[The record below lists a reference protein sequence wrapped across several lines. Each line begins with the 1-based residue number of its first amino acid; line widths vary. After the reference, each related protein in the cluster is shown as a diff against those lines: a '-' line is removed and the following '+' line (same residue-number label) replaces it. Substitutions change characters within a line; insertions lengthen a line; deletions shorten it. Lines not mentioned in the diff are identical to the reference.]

1 MGRAAPHA
9 PTQPF
14 TNGGPQPSLPSSQHA
29 GPIPPGGRVRVL
41 GISLT
46 PGRISQSPSQLQPP
60 PGGGSKG
67 RRQRRLPPR
76 SHTCGGLQESAGRRS
91 GRTGSSTAS
100 PEAGRRPGRRKDG
113 CNSKGEVLGGNAA
126 PLGSGRGAGAADAP
140 GDGGR
145 WLSPCS
151 SGATVHAPA
160 VLPHSALPP
169 PPRGA
174 ATRSRA
180 GLRASALSKGGS
192 PSRRLPPGPWPHAQP
207 ALEGADPHPAPPHR
221 LSKFAGWRPDRRR
234 GLCAAGVGVEGIR
247 PVPASGS
254 GSSRVSSQRLRQVK

>member
-1 MGRAAPHA
+1 MRGQSLQGAELGCWESASPREEFPSPPHSSSPLQEGGARGVGRDACPRA
-9 PTQPF
+9 PTPVA
-14 TNGGPQPSLPSSQHA
+14 GSRKVRADEVDGPGVPPQAPKPAGDRAGERTAATAKGRYLVGTPLPWA
-29 GPIPPGGRVRVL
+29 R
-41 GISLT
+41 
-46 PGRISQSPSQLQPP
+46 
-60 PGGGSKG
+60 GGG
-67 RRQRRLPPR
+67 L
-76 SHTCGGLQESAGRRS
+76 
-91 GRTGSSTAS
+91 
-100 PEAGRRPGRRKDG
+100 
-113 CNSKGEVLGGNAA
+113 
-126 PLGSGRGAGAADAP
+126 GAADAP

-207 ALEGADPHPAPPHR
+207 ALEDADPHPAPPHR